1 MTAIV
6 WSEVVRL
13 PALLMQEARD
23 LRDQAPIKAALR
35 AQLAVAIGILTIAPV
50 RLGNL
55 ARIKLE
61 ENLIR
66 PAGPLSPYWLVFPN
80 YDVKNRVKLE
90 FDLKERLTKLIEE
103 YVHDHRPVL
112 LRGVERALALPGRER
127 SPQDALDARRPD
139 HRRGRGPG
147 RHPGY
152 AASVPPCGRGHDH
165 ASHAGLRA
173 RAPGAR
179 PQAPSDHHR
188 SMLGLRPLHATER
201 FGDIVRAQLAAGS
214 LEGVSGW

>member
-1 MTAIV
+1 M
-6 WSEVVRL
+6 RL

-23 LRDQAPIKAALR
+23 LRQQAPVKAALR
-35 AQLAVAIGILTIAPV
+35 AQLAVAIGILTVAPV

-103 YVHDHRPVL
+103 YVHDHRPGAPARL
-112 LRGVERALALPGRER
+112 ERALALPGRER
-127 SPQDALDARRPD
+127 SDT
-139 HRRGRGPG
+139 
-147 RHPGY
+147 RH
-152 AASVPPCGRGHDH
+152 
-165 ASHAGLRA
+165 
-173 RAPGAR
+173 
-179 PQAPSDHHR
+179 
-188 SMLGLRPLHATER
+188 
-201 FGDIVRAQLAAGS
+201 
-214 LEGVSGW
+214 